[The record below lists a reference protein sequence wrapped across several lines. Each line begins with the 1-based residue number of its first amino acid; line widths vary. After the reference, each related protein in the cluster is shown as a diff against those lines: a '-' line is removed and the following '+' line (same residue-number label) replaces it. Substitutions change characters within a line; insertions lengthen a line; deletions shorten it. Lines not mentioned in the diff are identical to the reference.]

1 MALQIANARL
11 WEDEEKTEREND
23 EQSVEDKK
31 AQAFLREAEKL
42 FSGENGG
49 RR

>member
-1 MALQIANARL
+1 MWDLC
-11 WEDEEKTEREND
+11 KG
-23 EQSVEDKK
+23 EQFAEDKE
-31 AQAFLREAEKL
+31 AQAFLAEAEKL